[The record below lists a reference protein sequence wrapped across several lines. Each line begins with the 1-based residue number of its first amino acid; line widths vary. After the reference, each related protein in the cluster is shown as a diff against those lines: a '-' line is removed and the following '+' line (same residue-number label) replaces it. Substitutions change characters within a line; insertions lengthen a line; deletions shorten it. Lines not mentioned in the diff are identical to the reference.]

1 MKASFKDYCNP
12 WVLIRPKKR
21 LEEKTANTSPR
32 LRQISIL
39 RKREGSCAVRVSAG
53 EEESQR
59 EGNGTESWKE
69 LMCCACECRGG
80 RGSLGLTC
88 GPKFRGSLLENKM
101 MKKI

>member
-1 MKASFKDYCNP
+1 MGANS
-12 WVLIRPKKR
+12 PK
-21 LEEKTANTSPR
+21 EKTRRKDGEYVPASA
-32 LRQISIL
+32 RQISIL

-88 GPKFRGSLLENKM
+88 GPKFRGSLLENKI